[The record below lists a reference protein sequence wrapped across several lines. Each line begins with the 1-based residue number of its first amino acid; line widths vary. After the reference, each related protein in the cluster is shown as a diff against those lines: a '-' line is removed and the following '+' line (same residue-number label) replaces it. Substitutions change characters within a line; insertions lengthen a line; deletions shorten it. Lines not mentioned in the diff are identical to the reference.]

1 MGDDLVMMNGAS
13 GVYLNLTGVGGHIW
27 KLLEQPMRM
36 AELCAALEAEYDA
49 GAERIE
55 REVRE
60 FVERLRARGAVR
72 LDVTTV
78 A

>member
-1 MGDDLVMMNGAS
+1 MMNATS
-13 GVYLNLTGVGGHIW
+13 GVYLNLTRVGGHIW

-36 AELCAALEAEYDA
+36 EELCTALEAEYEA
-49 GAERIE
+49 GPEQIG

-60 FVERLRARGAVR
+60 FLERLCARGAVR
-72 LDVTTV
+72 LDVTTS